1 MEPLYSHDKFEEPPT
16 PLGQE
21 FAQRIN
27 EALKPI
33 FDEAFALDISMR
45 DLESLAIGEVMMLT
59 SINILLA
66 GKKYKKP

>member
-1 MEPLYSHDKFEEPPT
+1 M
-16 PLGQE
+16 GQE